1 MLINLIEVESLYK
14 GLNHNT
20 KLSLVR
26 FLLQGGVLMNTGMRS
41 KLAKPDDL
49 KNLREMLKDRLDPKK
64 QRIVVCGDTGCSVC
78 GSRELVPAIEEML
91 QERGLTGNVE
101 LKVTGCLGFCEK
113 GPLVLVFPGAVF
125 YQQVQAEDAVEI
137 VEKTVLQGE
146 IVDRLLYTDPA
157 DGRKITCAY
166 DIPFYKL
173 QTRTLLE
180 TGWYINPLD
189 IDDYIAREGYAA
201 LAKVLSGMP
210 PEAVIAEIKEAD
222 LRGRG
227 GAGFPTGLK
236 WEFCRA
242 AAGDEKYILC
252 NADEGDP
259 GAFMDR
265 SLLEGNPHAVLEGVI
280 IAAYAIG
287 AGEGI
292 IYIRIEY
299 PTAILKIE
307 QAVRQA
313 RELGL
318 LGKNILGSGFDF
330 EVIISKGAGAF
341 VCGEE
346 TALIRAAEGK
356 VGEPR
361 QKPPFPANAG
371 FKGKP
376 TVINNVETFVNVPLI
391 INRGAAVY
399 HETGTESS
407 GGTKIFCLVGK
418 VKNSGLVEVPFGTTL
433 RQIIFGIGGGI
444 KNGKRFKAVQTGG
457 PSGGCL
463 PEEMLDLKVDFKD
476 LAQAGSIMGS
486 GGMIVMDEDTC
497 VVDLARYFLQFLKSE
512 SCGKCFSCRVGI
524 QRMLEIY
531 DRITTG
537 TASIED
543 LDLLEELA
551 VTVKDT
557 SMCGLG
563 QTSAN
568 PVLSTLRYFRA
579 EYLAH
584 VKDKR
589 CPAGVCRSL
598 FRYSIDQDLCIGCG
612 SCVEQCHAGAI
623 VETEEGCYS
632 INPDLCTRCGVC
644 VETCASEAIMKE

>member
-1 MLINLIEVESLYK
+1 MNGIKNKLTLPEDVESL
-14 GLNHNT
+14 
-20 KLSLVR
+20 
-26 FLLQGGVLMNTGMRS
+26 
-41 KLAKPDDL
+41 
-49 KNLREMLKDRLDPKK
+49 REKVKDRLEQDRPCLV
-64 QRIVVCGDTGCSVC
+64 ICGDTGCTVC
-78 GSRELVPAIEEML
+78 GSRELVPAFEEAL
-91 QERGLTGNVE
+91 KERGLAEKVK
-101 LKVTGCLGFCEK
+101 LKVTGCLGFCER
-113 GPLVLVFPGAVF
+113 GPLVLVFPGATF
-125 YQQVQAEDAVEI
+125 YQKVQVADAAEI

-146 IVDRLLYTDPA
+146 IIESLLYADPD
-157 DGRKITCAY
+157 DGRKIACAY

-173 QTRTLLE
+173 QTRVLLE
-180 TGWYINPLD
+180 TVWHIDPLD
-189 IDDYIAREGYAA
+189 ILDYIAHGGYSA
-201 LAKVLSGMP
+201 LAKVLGGMTP
-210 PEAVIAEIKEAD
+210 QAVIAEMKEAR

-227 GAGFPTGLK
+227 GAGFMTGLK

-242 AAGDEKYILC
+242 AGGDEKYILC

-265 SLLEGNPHAVLEGVI
+265 SLLEGNPHAVLEGMM
-280 IAAYAIG
+280 IAAYAVG
-287 AGEGI
+287 AREGI

-299 PTAILKIE
+299 PTAVFKIE

-318 LGKNILGSGFDF
+318 LGKNILGTGFDF
-330 EVIISKGAGAF
+330 EVQISKGAGAF

-346 TALIRAAEGK
+346 TALVRAAEGK

-361 QKPPFPANAG
+361 QKPPFPAEAG
-371 FKGKP
+371 FRGKP

-391 INRGAAVY
+391 INRGAAAY
-399 HETGTESS
+399 HKIGTESS

-418 VKNSGLVEVPFGTTL
+418 VRNTGLVEVPFGTTL
-433 RQIIFGIGGGI
+433 REIIFGIGGGI
-444 KNGKRFKAVQTGG
+444 KDGKGFKAVQTGG

-463 PEEMLDLKVDFKD
+463 PEEMLDLKVDFNE

-486 GGMIVMDEDTC
+486 GGMIVMDEETC
-497 VVDLARYFLQFLKSE
+497 VVDVARYFLQFLKSE

-524 QRMLEIY
+524 QRMLEIF

-537 TASIED
+537 NGSPED
-543 LDLLEELA
+543 LELLEELA
-551 VTVKDT
+551 LTVKDT

-568 PVLSTLRYFRA
+568 PVLSTLRYFRD

-584 VKDKR
+584 IRDKR

-598 FRYSIDQDLCIGCG
+598 FRYRIDQELCAGCG
-612 SCVEQCHAGAI
+612 SCAAECQSGAI
-623 VETEEGCYS
+623 VETEDGYYQ
-632 INPDLCTRCGVC
+632 IIPDRCTRCGVC
-644 VETCASEAIMKE
+644 METCGFEAITKD